1 MERLVSNQL
10 RYLQAWNAA
19 FNDGEPGAFDSI
31 RASDYV
37 RHYSQAPGYISLD
50 SGGFKSAVLEMRRG
64 FPDIKSKIDDVFGGD
79 NEFMI
84 RWSSDGT
91 HLNSFLGI
99 PATGK
104 HIVTDGVT
112 VCRFKDGLLQEEWVA
127 WNLQGVASALGFRD
141 LRRGAVAPDVE
152 AHVDEKLLRKAHSKF
167 VTGVTVVAGLSDD
180 SSPFGLAVNAFMS
193 VSLDPPTVV
202 VCINKTSRSHDLFVR
217 SGAFAVNILAA
228 HQIDVAK
235 KFASSAAD
243 KFNGVAWRRGILGVP
258 LIEKCSAAFEA
269 QTTEFLRAGT
279 HTLLIGHVAA
289 VESTDEPPLVY
300 MGSQF
305 LDLGASRRVV

>member
-1 MERLVSNQL
+1 MSNQL

-19 FNDGEPGAFDSI
+19 FNDGKPDVFDSI
-31 RASDYV
+31 RANDYI

-64 FPDIKSKIDDVFGGD
+64 FPDIKSKIDDVFGSD
-79 NEFMI
+79 DEFTI

-91 HLNSFLGI
+91 HLSAFLGI

-112 VCRFKDGLLQEEWVA
+112 VCRFKGGLLQEEWVS
-127 WNLQGVASALGFRD
+127 WNLQGVANALGFRE
-141 LRRGAVAPDVE
+141 LRRSADPETGTHVE
-152 AHVDEKLLRKAHSKF
+152 EKLLRKAHGKF

-193 VSLDPPTVV
+193 VSLDPPTIV

-217 SGAFAVNILAA
+217 SGAFSVNILTAR
-228 HQIDVAK
+228 QIDVAK
-235 KFASSAAD
+235 KFASSGAD
-243 KFNGVAWRRGILGVP
+243 KFGGVAWRRGTLAVP
-258 LIEKCSAAFEA
+258 VIEKCSAVFEA
-269 QTTEFLRAGT
+269 QTTDFLHAGT

-289 VESTDEPPLVY
+289 VESSDEPPLVY

-305 LDLGASRRVV
+305 LDLSASRRMI

>member
-1 MERLVSNQL
+1 MSNQL
-10 RYLQAWNAA
+10 KYLQAWNAA
-19 FNDGEPGAFDSI
+19 FNDGKPDAFDSI
-31 RASDYV
+31 RANDYV
-37 RHYSQAPGYISLD
+37 RHYSQSPGYISLD
-50 SGGFKSAVLEMRRG
+50 PGGFKSAVLEMRRG
-64 FPDIKSKIDDVFGGD
+64 FPNIKSKIDDVFGGD
-79 NEFMI
+79 NEFTI

-112 VCRFKDGLLQEEWVA
+112 VCRFKDGLLHEEWVA
-127 WNLQGVASALGFRD
+127 WNLQGVASALGFREL
-141 LRRGAVAPDVE
+141 LRNAIEPE
-152 AHVDEKLLRKAHSKF
+152 ARTQVDEKLLRKAHGKF
-167 VTGVTVVAGLSDD
+167 VTGVTVVAGMSGD
-180 SSPFGLAVNAFMS
+180 STPFGLAVNAFMS

-217 SGAFAVNILAA
+217 SGAFSVNILAA

-243 KFNGVAWRRGILGVP
+243 KFSDVAWRRGVLGVP
-258 LIEKCSAAFEA
+258 LIEKCSAVFEA
-269 QTTEFLRAGT
+269 QTTDFLRAGT

-289 VESTDEPPLVY
+289 VDSSNEMPLVY

-305 LDLGASRRVV
+305 LDLGVSHRAV